1 MLSLERSLS
10 IQKGQIRE
18 RCSYEDKS
26 GVEDMEER
34 RRFSTICQGDADH
47 RDPHPQILQQTS
59 NGRIVMKY
67 PKLYT
72 KNEKGR
78 YDEYQIPDMDVSKT
92 LFRRINGKYVPV
104 SVNYSNDLPEG
115 VWVVTRGRSSREIIS
130 GKYLKELM
138 RLDKVAD
145 LKEMPCLAELG
156 NWQKCAKYVLDEIG
170 DFESMTMNEIVYAVV
185 RKVFEYSNARKR
197 M

>member
-1 MLSLERSLS
+1 MMTKKTPV
-10 IQKGQIRE
+10 I
-18 RCSYEDKS
+18 
-26 GVEDMEER
+26 
-34 RRFSTICQGDADH
+34 
-47 RDPHPQILQQTS
+47 
-59 NGRIVMKY
+59 MKH

-78 YDEYQIPDMDVSKT
+78 YEEYQIPDLDVSDT

-138 RLDKVAD
+138 MLDKVSD

-156 NWQKCAKYVLDEIG
+156 DWQKCANYVLNEIG
-170 DFESMTMNEIVYAVV
+170 NINTMSKHDIVYAVV
-185 RKVFEYSNARKR
+185 GKVFEYSKKGKGERK
-197 M
+197 